1 MDIEQNKILKTM
13 RTKRFAIEVLSMVE
27 KVAGHH
33 FYSLYHLGGAKTIRE
48 WGELAEDDP
57 SQRTSQTTVRVCHD
71 FEYAIAKVLKDSYG
85 YEIVPKSGTHN
96 IIGNF
101 DVAVKKGETVLA
113 FEVKTT
119 QAKDWTGSTHSHNCG
134 KVPFY
139 ALIQYDLDLDIKL
152 GKNALHGLFKAC
164 HFSVT
169 SPLENGDAIIVW
181 NGEATNSNSRTTG
194 KIRKGDAGKYA
205 PMISLGHTSIAR
217 ARKWTKIVKEDL
229 TPYRST
235 KTGRLLI
242 GKKRL

>member
-1 MDIEQNKILKTM
+1 MSNEQNNILKTM
-13 RTKRFAIEVLSMVE
+13 RTKRFALEVLAMVE

-71 FEYAIAKVLKDSYG
+71 FEYAIAKVLKDNYG
-85 YEIVPKSGTHN
+85 YEIVPKSGTHE
-96 IIGNF
+96 IVGNF
-101 DVAVKKGETVLA
+101 DVAVKRGETLLA

-139 ALIQYDLDLDIKL
+139 ALIQYDLDLDTKL
-152 GKNALHGLFKAC
+152 GKNALYGMFKAC

-169 SPLENGDAIIVW
+169 SPLENGEAIIVW

-194 KIRKGDAGKYA
+194 KIMKGNAGKYQ

-229 TPYRST
+229 TPYRSV
-235 KTGRLLI
+235 KTGRLLV
-242 GKKRL
+242 GKRRL

>member
-1 MDIEQNKILKTM
+1 MDTEQNKILKTM

-33 FYSLYHLGGAKTIRE
+33 FYSLYHLGGAKTVRE

-71 FEYAIAKVLKDSYG
+71 FEYAIAKVLKDNYG
-85 YEIVPKSGTHN
+85 YEIMPKSGTHD
-96 IIGNF
+96 IVGNF
-101 DVAVKKGETVLA
+101 DVAVKKGETLVA

-119 QAKDWTGSTHSHNCG
+119 QAKDWTGSTHTHNCG

-139 ALIQYDLDLDIKL
+139 VLIQYDLNLDIEL
-152 GKNALHGLFKAC
+152 GKNALYGLFKAC

-169 SPLENGDAIIVW
+169 SPLDDGDAIIVW
-181 NGEATNSNSRTTG
+181 NGKATDSNSRTTG
-194 KIRKGDAGKYA
+194 KIMKGNAGKYQ
-205 PMISLGHTSIAR
+205 PMICLGHTSIVNC
-217 ARKWTKIVKEDL
+217 RKWTKIVKENL
-229 TPYRST
+229 ASYRSV
-235 KTGRLLI
+235 KTGRLLT